1 MVWESKSAGGKV
13 KLRGKLFPI
22 GGTFAPSSMSAASLI
37 VEKGIQWSWFGLAIR
52 LTDCNDFDLPR

>member
-13 KLRGKLFPI
+13 KLRGDPVEL
-22 GGTFAPSSMSAASLI
+22 MS
-37 VEKGIQWSWFGLAIR
+37 GMFGLAIR